1 MPRKQAWENL
11 IKFSLMKKVL
21 FLTLVSLFVFS
32 SSLLTAQCSSNK
44 SHHGKTYKTSHHSK
58 DVVDIA
64 ISSEVH
70 TTLVAAVKAADLVN
84 TLKSGGPFTVFAPTN
99 TAFNKLPE
107 GTVSTLLKPENRQQL
122 TEILT
127 YHVVPAKLDAS
138 TILAS
143 INAAGGSFTMKT
155 VSGANLSAMLMNG
168 SVVLKDENGG
178 KSFVTATDLD
188 ASNGVIHVID
198 AVVLPK

>member
-1 MPRKQAWENL
+1 
-11 IKFSLMKKVL
+11 MKKVL
-21 FLTLVSLFVFS
+21 FLTFVSLFLFS
-32 SSLLTAQCSSNK
+32 AQLLNAQCNSNR
-44 SHHGKTYKTSHHSK
+44 SHHGKAYKTNHHSQ

-64 ISSEVH
+64 IASDVH

-122 TEILT
+122 TQILT

-155 VSGANLSAMLMNG
+155 VAGNTLTAMLMNG

-178 KSFVTATDLD
+178 KSFVTTTDLN
-188 ASNGVIHVID
+188 ASNGVVHVID